1 MAITP
6 YLLYQDAAAAVDWL
20 AKAFGLRPDEVLK
33 GPDGRVG
40 HASMTFGKSLL
51 MFGSP
56 GPDFKGPRAIGHWT
70 ANLYVD
76 VDDVETHYARAVK
89 AGATIIE
96 QRPNQGKG
104 AALRAGFDR
113 ALVEGY
119 DAVLTLDADGQ
130 HDPDEIPRFVAAF
143 GAPGASGPRP
153 ELIIGRRDFSRMPPI
168 RRLANTLGTAAFSW
182 AVGRHVP
189 DNQSGYRLLG
199 RRLMTATLG
208 STETGFE
215 FEVEMIA
222 ICLRNGW
229 TLDWVPIS
237 TIYAGEPSHVRPLAH
252 LRHFVRATRAARRL
266 MREGR

>member
-33 GPDGRVG
+33 GPDGRVS

-96 QRPNQGKG
+96 EPRDTPYGARRYGAEDLEGQRWYFAQPLSVRRKQSRKAKG
-104 AALRAGFDR
+104 
-113 ALVEGY
+113 
-119 DAVLTLDADGQ
+119 
-130 HDPDEIPRFVAAF
+130 
-143 GAPGASGPRP
+143 S
-153 ELIIGRRDFSRMPPI
+153 S
-168 RRLANTLGTAAFSW
+168 
-182 AVGRHVP
+182 
-189 DNQSGYRLLG
+189 
-199 RRLMTATLG
+199 
-208 STETGFE
+208 
-215 FEVEMIA
+215 
-222 ICLRNGW
+222 
-229 TLDWVPIS
+229 
-237 TIYAGEPSHVRPLAH
+237 
-252 LRHFVRATRAARRL
+252 AARKNKTKTR
-266 MREGR
+266 GRGHTARR